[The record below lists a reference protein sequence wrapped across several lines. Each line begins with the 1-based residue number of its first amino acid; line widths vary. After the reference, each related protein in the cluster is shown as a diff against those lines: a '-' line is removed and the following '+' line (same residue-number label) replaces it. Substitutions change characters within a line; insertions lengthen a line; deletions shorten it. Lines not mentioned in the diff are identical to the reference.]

1 MLTVISCILL
11 SSIFFFKCPFQFH
24 TKYLSL
30 FSLFSLQSVPQN
42 TKSAIT
48 PTFYTYN
55 PPTKGGNNY
64 SSYYIRKPDYMVNL
78 LIPEQDLQ
86 RQINAQEQEHH
97 SEIAK
102 LRQEKEVKFKETG
115 VLISEKRQFE
125 VCTG

>member
-1 MLTVISCILL
+1 
-11 SSIFFFKCPFQFH
+11 
-24 TKYLSL
+24 
-30 FSLFSLQSVPQN
+30 
-42 TKSAIT
+42 
-48 PTFYTYN
+48 
-55 PPTKGGNNY
+55 
-64 SSYYIRKPDYMVNL
+64 MVNL

-102 LRQEKEVKFKETG
+102 LRAEKEVKFRETG